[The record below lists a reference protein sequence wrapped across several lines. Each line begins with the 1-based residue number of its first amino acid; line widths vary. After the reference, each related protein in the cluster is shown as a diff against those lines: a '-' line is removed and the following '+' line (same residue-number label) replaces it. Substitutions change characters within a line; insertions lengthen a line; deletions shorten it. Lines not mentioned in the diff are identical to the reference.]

1 MSVIKLTQE
10 TFETEVLKADKP
22 CLVDF
27 YADWCGPCQM
37 LSPIVAE
44 ISDTHDE
51 IKVCKVNIDEY
62 PALAMEYKIMNIPAL
77 IAFKD
82 GQVFDRSIGVV
93 SKDEILDL
101 FNE

>member
-1 MSVIKLTQE
+1 MAVTKLTQE
-10 TFETEVLKADKP
+10 TFENEVLKADKP

-37 LSPIVAE
+37 LSPIVEE
-44 ISDTHDE
+44 IADTNDE
-51 IKVCKVNIDEY
+51 IKVCKINIDEF

-82 GQVFDRSIGVV
+82 GKVFDRSIGVV
-93 SKDEILDL
+93 SKEEILDL
-101 FNE
+101 FNA